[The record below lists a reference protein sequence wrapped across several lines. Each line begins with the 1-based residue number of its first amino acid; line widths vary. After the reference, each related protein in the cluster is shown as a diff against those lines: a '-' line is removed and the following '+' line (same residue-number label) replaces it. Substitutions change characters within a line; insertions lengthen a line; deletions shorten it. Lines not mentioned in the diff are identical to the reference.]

1 MPSFKPIRQ
10 LRVSE
15 EVAGQ
20 LKQSIHLGHFKAGD
34 KLPAERDLAEEF
46 KVSRVAVREALRR
59 LENSGFI
66 TTRQGATGGAYV
78 TDLTFEYLA
87 NAFLDLFL
95 ADKISIPELHRV
107 RLLIEPEI
115 ARLAALAI
123 RPEYAQRLEKAL
135 QSEELPTSSL
145 PEDIKMKTAAH
156 YILAE
161 MCSNRFFEAII
172 RSSMKL
178 THRLIEVV
186 NPNPYTLHPAGLH
199 RPIIEA
205 VLSGDP
211 EAAFLAMK
219 KHAIEFGE
227 ILMNMEDTYRE
238 KKSMLSSQTAL

>member
-1 MPSFKPIRQ
+1 
-10 LRVSE
+10 
-15 EVAGQ
+15 
-20 LKQSIHLGHFKAGD
+20 
-34 KLPAERDLAEEF
+34 
-46 KVSRVAVREALRR
+46 
-59 LENSGFI
+59 
-66 TTRQGATGGAYV
+66 
-78 TDLTFEYLA
+78 
-87 NAFLDLFL
+87 
-95 ADKISIPELHRV
+95 
-107 RLLIEPEI
+107 
-115 ARLAALAI
+115 
-123 RPEYAQRLEKAL
+123 
-135 QSEELPTSSL
+135 
-145 PEDIKMKTAAH
+145 MKTAAH

-211 EAAFLAMK
+211 EAASLAMK